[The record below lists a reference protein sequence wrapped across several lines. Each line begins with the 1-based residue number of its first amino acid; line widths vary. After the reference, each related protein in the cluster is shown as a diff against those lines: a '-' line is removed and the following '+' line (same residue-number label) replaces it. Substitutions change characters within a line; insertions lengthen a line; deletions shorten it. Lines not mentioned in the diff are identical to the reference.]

1 MHEALLRILSMMA
14 FTESFYSYDVSSLF
28 PYLIAVLAEKQISGY
43 IQNAAIGPG
52 QYGVDPSITLSKRI
66 ILLQRENAK
75 LGSEREALSKE
86 VESLT
91 ARIIIAESA
100 FTNDLAR
107 ISEKYNLP
115 IERLKNALGH
125 LQAYGYRVAQLN
137 GSFFSLVKA

>member
-1 MHEALLRILSMMA
+1 
-14 FTESFYSYDVSSLF
+14 
-28 PYLIAVLAEKQISGY
+28 
-43 IQNAAIGPG
+43 
-52 QYGVDPSITLSKRI
+52 SITLSKRI

-100 FTNDLAR
+100 FTNDLAK

-137 GSFFSLVKA
+137 GSLFSLVKA